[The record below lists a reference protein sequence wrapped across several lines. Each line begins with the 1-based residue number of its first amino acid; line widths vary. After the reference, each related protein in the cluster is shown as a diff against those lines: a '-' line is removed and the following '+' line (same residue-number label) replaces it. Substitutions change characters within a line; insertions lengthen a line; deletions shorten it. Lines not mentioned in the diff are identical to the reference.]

1 MTEDNSPENLRKFL
15 KSDDPGLRGMGLS
28 MAKGSGVP
36 EDLYKNVLGLSLWDP
51 EEGNRK
57 IAAAVV
63 KKIGL
68 KNISEFPRWLEP
80 FDKKD
85 VDRRVR
91 QDAAEVLGK
100 IGDMQVIGLLIGV
113 LSTENYEVC
122 KSAAGALGKIG
133 KPAIE
138 PLIEVL
144 SDKSPLQWV
153 REFAAEALWKIG
165 EPAAEPLIKALGE
178 DLWKFLKSKD
188 LVLVRIGLLMAKGGV
203 PDERLGEILMMY
215 MFHNDKTIRA
225 SAKSTFIKLAPEDA
239 KQAVKENWKASYR
252 DSWMRKPGSIG
263 MIAWFDQTSILGKA
277 LCHTSVSLVGPL
289 IKELE
294 EGSQFAARALGGIG
308 DEEAV
313 EPLIKTLGGEYLHR
327 FYKDVDDS
335 TPAFAA
341 IIQTKELLL
350 KTAAEAL
357 GEIGD
362 VRAVKPLIKTF
373 EDENLDLIKVAA
385 KAIVKIKEND
395 IGDEK
400 ENIIKFLES
409 DDLGMVKMGA
419 SMLKGILK

>member
-1 MTEDNSPENLRKFL
+1 
-15 KSDDPGLRGMGLS
+15 
-28 MAKGSGVP
+28 
-36 EDLYKNVLGLSLWDP
+36 
-51 EEGNRK
+51 
-57 IAAAVV
+57 
-63 KKIGL
+63 
-68 KNISEFPRWLEP
+68 
-80 FDKKD
+80 
-85 VDRRVR
+85 
-91 QDAAEVLGK
+91 GK

-263 MIAWFDQTSILGKA
+263 MIAWFDQISILGKA

-294 EGSQFAARALGGIG
+294 EGSQFAARALGG
-308 DEEAV
+308 
-313 EPLIKTLGGEYLHR
+313 
-327 FYKDVDDS
+327 
-335 TPAFAA
+335 
-341 IIQTKELLL
+341 
-350 KTAAEAL
+350 
-357 GEIGD
+357 
-362 VRAVKPLIKTF
+362 
-373 EDENLDLIKVAA
+373 
-385 KAIVKIKEND
+385 
-395 IGDEK
+395 
-400 ENIIKFLES
+400 
-409 DDLGMVKMGA
+409 
-419 SMLKGILK
+419 